1 MSRLWVKK
9 TVPQNTV
16 SPKTSVDTATGD
28 VAITLHQVSKSFKQ
42 YANPIQRLRGAL
54 LGNKDLGKDFWALQD
69 ISLEVRRGETLG
81 IIGRNG
87 AGKSTLLQIIC
98 GTLRPSSGQVQV
110 QGRVAALLELGA
122 GFNPE
127 FSGRENVFM
136 NAAILGLSRPEIQD
150 RLDVIETFADIGE
163 FIHQPVKTYSSGMF
177 MRLAFAVAIH
187 VDPDI
192 LIVDEALSVGD
203 IFFQQKCFQRL
214 NELKASGT
222 SIIFVSHSTQAVVNL
237 CDRAIL
243 LQQGQLTQA
252 GPPAEIAAKYIETY
266 YEQTAEGQD
275 GLPTSTSAAALAEA
289 EVAVADPVPV
299 AIDPDRFITDFSQCK
314 RYGKAVGLVRGMAIT
329 DSQGQSKT
337 VFEMGE
343 ELVFSIWLGEHS
355 DSLCPLNVGFQLRN
369 NLGQVFIGTN
379 TCLLKQPIQPELF
392 GQAYICQFRFPLA
405 VTAAQY
411 TLTLAVAEFDP
422 DAKVVYDWIE
432 SAAALDVI
440 VHGWPTQV
448 GFCTPEIGVFQ
459 GPPAFS

>member
-1 MSRLWVKK
+1 M
-9 TVPQNTV
+9 
-16 SPKTSVDTATGD
+16 GD

-54 LGNKDLGKDFWALQD
+54 LGNKALGKDFWALQD

-98 GTLRPSSGQVQV
+98 GTLQPSSGQVRV

-122 GFNPE
+122 GFDPE

-136 NAAILGLSRPEIQD
+136 NAAILGLSRADIED
-150 RLDVIETFADIGE
+150 RLAIIEEFADIGE
-163 FIHQPVKTYSSGMF
+163 FLHQPVKTYSSGMF

-214 NELKASGT
+214 NDLKESGT

-237 CDRAIL
+237 CDRAVL
-243 LQQGQLTQA
+243 LQQGHLTHI

-266 YEQTAEGQD
+266 YEQTAED
-275 GLPTSTSAAALAEA
+275 RADSPSLPSAALA
-289 EVAVADPVPV
+289 AVETNATPPIP
-299 AIDPDRFITDFSQCK
+299 IDPDRFITNFPHCK
-314 RYGKAVGLVRGMAIT
+314 RYGKVLGLIQGIAIT
-329 DSQGQSKT
+329 DSQGRSKSLFNT
-337 VFEMGE
+337 GE
-343 ELVFSIWLGEHS
+343 DLVLSIWLGEHTA
-355 DSLCPLNVGFQLRN
+355 DLCPLNVGFQLRN

-379 TCLLKQPIQPELF
+379 TCMLQQPIHPELF
-392 GQAYICQFRFPLA
+392 GQAHICQFRFSLA
-405 VTAAQY
+405 IPAAQY
-411 TLTLAVAEFDP
+411 TLSAAVAEFDLE
-422 DAKVVYDWIE
+422 AKVVYDWIE

-440 VHGWPTQV
+440 VDGWPRQI
-448 GFCTPEIGVFQ
+448 GFSTPEVVVCQGLQGAPYDGVLSQ
-459 GPPAFS
+459 P